1 MAGKR
6 VADAF
11 AEIEKIRE
19 DIRKLRFAVTTT
31 AVVLLV
37 SVSTLTYMISQIQ

>member
-1 MAGKR
+1 MSRKR

-11 AEIEKIRE
+11 IEIEKARE
-19 DIRKLRFAVTTT
+19 DIKKLKLAVTTT

-37 SVSTLTYMISQIQ
+37 SVSTLSYIISQIQ